1 MKHAALLSLA
11 LLLSTTGCRSAPGLA
26 IGAGVVLATAGTIV
40 AVDVDPTTPDDEG
53 ANVVVGSAA
62 IAVAVVG
69 VAFLAA
75 GITGY
80 AQNAEA
86 AKAAPGP
93 SPAPSP
99 GLSPTAPAAPASPA
113 SPAAAVSSAGATAP
127 SLAVRDDGA
136 PSGEAKLA
144 SHIRLASRGGRCEAA
159 RFMLARLERQAPDEA
174 SALRAGDA
182 HVQRCAP

>member
-113 SPAAAVSSAGATAP
+113 AAVSSAGATAP